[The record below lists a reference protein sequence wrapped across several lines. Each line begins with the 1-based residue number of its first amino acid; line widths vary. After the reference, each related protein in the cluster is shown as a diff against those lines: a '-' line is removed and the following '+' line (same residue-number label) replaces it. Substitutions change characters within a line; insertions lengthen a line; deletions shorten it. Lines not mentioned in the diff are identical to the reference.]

1 MHPLPQLRFQ
11 FPQFGPHPVT
21 PSLPHQQ
28 EMPLPAASADMG
40 ESQKVERFRFAQST
54 SGSPN
59 RCMAD
64 VRKPN
69 NRATS
74 AMLGF
79 VPQPN
84 LRLQLRFLG

>member
-1 MHPLPQLRFQ
+1 
-11 FPQFGPHPVT
+11 
-21 PSLPHQQ
+21 
-28 EMPLPAASADMG
+28 MG
-40 ESQKVERFRFAQST
+40 ESTLKCV
-54 SGSPN
+54 GW
-59 RCMAD
+59 AD

-84 LRLQLRFLG
+84 LQPQLRFLGLILRVRVQPTARSFLRAALQRCELVAKWL